1 MLNELISRED
11 CANCRICCKFEQDE
25 LIDAPVFN
33 KEQTEYIKNNIN
45 SDIEFI
51 DANGLYQIK
60 LVNYENKYKC
70 PLLSN
75 KGCLLP
81 NEYRPF
87 DCESWPFY
95 VMKKDNMFVITKSN
109 DCPVFNRID
118 DSKLISY
125 IENKFLTIAKWVVKN
140 NPQVVTEYNRNLPI
154 LYQFN
159 LENDEY

>member
-11 CANCRICCKFEQDE
+11 CANCRICCKFEPDE

-33 KEQTEYIKNNIN
+33 IEQMEYIKNNIN
-45 SDIEFI
+45 NDIEFKEK
-51 DANGLYQIK
+51 NGLYQIK
-60 LVNYENKYKC
+60 LVNYEKKYKC

-95 VMKKDNMFVITKSN
+95 VMKKDNMFVITKSD
-109 DCPVFNRID
+109 DCPVFNRND
-118 DSKLISY
+118 DNKLISY
-125 IENKFLTIAKWVVKN
+125 IENNFLQIAKEIVKTS
-140 NPQVVTEYNRNLPI
+140 PELVTEYNRDLKI
-154 LYQFN
+154 LYTFDIKDN
-159 LENDEY
+159 